1 MDQKYQLVIQAA
13 GEGFPE
19 YLAERGYNDPTR
31 LTLGLLKAYAKAF
44 REGKHLERAN
54 RATFAGGLPEE

>member
-1 MDQKYQLVIQAA
+1 MDQKYQIVIQSA
-13 GEGFPE
+13 GEGFQE
-19 YLAERGYNDPTR
+19 YLAERGYDDPTR

-54 RATFAGGLPEE
+54 QRTFAAGLPEE